1 MYNILFASGCAVY
14 SSGLGAKKKEE
25 KRADNLAYRDIEFNR
40 DWIDCRIC
48 AFGKR
53 YPIMKTEKSNLMVF
67 ATIAAIVAVIGN
79 FIAAAVLLQT
89 KSNSWLIFSALA
101 VGASLLAAYVT
112 LTASQKQSI
121 EASRTKA
128 RVFLSYVRED
138 EEQVD
143 ALYKKLQK
151 EGFEPWMD
159 VKRLTAGENWIT
171 AIEQAVEDFGFLRSF
186 DIQEFNR
193 QKRLYTKGN
202 EVHTRSAWSRNKHKR
217 THNPRTI

>member
-1 MYNILFASGCAVY
+1 
-14 SSGLGAKKKEE
+14 
-25 KRADNLAYRDIEFNR
+25 
-40 DWIDCRIC
+40 
-48 AFGKR
+48 
-53 YPIMKTEKSNLMVF
+53 MKTEKSNLMVF

-101 VGASLLAAYVT
+101 VGTSLLAAYVS
-112 LTASQKQSI
+112 LTASQKQSL

-143 ALYKKLQK
+143 ALYKMLQK

-159 VKRLTAGENWIT
+159 VKRLTAGENWIS
-171 AIEQAVEDFGFLRSF
+171 AIEQAVDDSDFFLVLISKNSIDKRGF
-186 DIQEFNR
+186 IQREMKFALDLLGQESSPNVR
-193 QKRLYTKGN
+193 VIPALLDDSTVPEPLIKFPRVNLFEKNGFSKL
-202 EVHTRSAWSRNKHKR
+202 VSALQI
-217 THNPRTI
+217 NPE